1 METTL
6 KIYLIGMLFSFIL
19 NIVLAYLKEEVTIKN
34 LIGYIVNVFLSW
46 GFMLTVVAN
55 NIVFLLT
62 AKGKNNVLWKHH
74 FRKTNNRK

>member
-6 KIYLIGMLFSFIL
+6 KIYLIGMLVSLIL

-46 GFMLTVVAN
+46 GFLLTVVAN

-74 FRKTNNRK
+74 FGKPNNRK

>member
-6 KIYLIGMLFSFIL
+6 KIYLIGMLFSLIL

-46 GFMLTVVAN
+46 GFLLTVVAN

-74 FRKTNNRK
+74 FGKTNNQK

>member
-6 KIYLIGMLFSFIL
+6 KIYLIGMLVSLIL

-46 GFMLTVVAN
+46 GFLLTVVAN

-74 FRKTNNRK
+74 FGKNNNRK